1 MMEATMD
8 KHLFRELMTSAGEA
22 LEHAQGKRALRTT
35 ELPAPPKPMTAAE
48 IRAIRERV
56 NASQAVFARY
66 LNVST
71 KLVQAWEAGR
81 RTPEGPALKLLRI
94 GGDNPKV
101 VFAGARGTPLKAGKL
116 YVVRSR
122 TAEKVGIGL
131 RKKRTPLR
139 TGR

>member
-1 MMEATMD
+1 MEKD
-8 KHLFRELMTSAGEA
+8 LFRELMTSAGEA

-35 ELPAPPKPMTAAE
+35 ELPAPPKPMTASE
-48 IRAIRERV
+48 IKALREQV

-81 RTPEGPALKLLRI
+81 RRPEGAALKLLRI

-101 VFAGARGTPLKAGKL
+101 VFAGVSSKQLKAGKL
-116 YVVRSR
+116 FVIRRKTERKTEGKGVMRSR
-122 TAEKVGIGL
+122 K
-131 RKKRTPLR
+131 RKARVEA
-139 TGR
+139 

>member
-1 MMEATMD
+1 MD
-8 KHLFRELMTSAGEA
+8 KTLFRELMTSAGEA
-22 LEHAQGKRALRTT
+22 LAHAQGKRPLRTT

-48 IRAIRERV
+48 IRAIREQV

-71 KLVQAWEAGR
+71 KLVQAWESGR

-101 VFAGARGTPLKAGKL
+101 VFGSAGGKPLKAGKL
-116 YVVRSR
+116 YLVRS
-122 TAEKVGIGL
+122 TAAGKVTARS
-131 RKKRTPLR
+131 RKKKASASA
-139 TGR
+139 

>member
-1 MMEATMD
+1 MK

-22 LEHAQGKRALRTT
+22 LAHARGKRALRTT
-35 ELPAPPKPMTAAE
+35 ELPALPKPMTASE
-48 IRAIRERV
+48 IKAIREWV

-81 RTPEGPALKLLRI
+81 RSPEGAALKLLRI

-101 VFAGARGTPLKAGKL
+101 VFAGAMRKNLKAGKL
-116 YVVRSR
+116 YMVR
-122 TAEKVGIGL
+122 
-131 RKKRTPLR
+131 RKPAGRRPSLARRKRR
-139 TGR
+139 AADDA

>member
-1 MMEATMD
+1 MD

-101 VFAGARGTPLKAGKL
+101 VFAGAPGTPLKAGKL

-122 TAEKVGIGL
+122 TTEKLGIGL

>member
-1 MMEATMD
+1 MEKD
-8 KHLFRELMTSAGEA
+8 LFRELMTSVGEA

-48 IRAIRERV
+48 IRAIRNQV

-81 RTPEGPALKLLRI
+81 RKPEGAALKLLRI
-94 GGDNPKV
+94 SGDNPKV
-101 VFAGARGTPLKAGKL
+101 VFAGVIGKPLKAGKL
-116 YVVRSR
+116 YVVRSKTEGKAHLR
-122 TAEKVGIGL
+122 A
-131 RKKRTPLR
+131 RKKRKRSPVP
-139 TGR
+139 G